1 MRIMGKVLVFN
12 YDFIP
17 YDNRVYKI
25 AQSISESGHKVIILC
40 IGYDYQIPTEIID
53 HMKVIRLFPMKKF
66 GDRESLLLIL
76 KFWILSFFY
85 SIYLKPDILHVNDP
99 TAMPGAGLYSIL
111 ANRDLVYD
119 SHELFPENSREVLG
133 YFSYLVFYSIEIIFA
148 LKAILLIS
156 VSNILTEFI
165 GNRLR
170 IYNRI
175 TIRNIPDLPPV
186 QTNTRKTDGAV
197 RFIYAGSIQP
207 HRGYDELI
215 DAVEILENDHPNLRF
230 NVKVV
235 GDGPKLDYYRE
246 IIKKKNLHNIE
257 FTGFRPFDKY
267 IEEITM
273 SDVGLVLFSGT
284 IYQRLSVPI
293 KVYEYLM
300 LEKFIVANKVLE
312 PAFST
317 NLKLKI
323 IDLERVFF
331 FYNSQTPNSIAL
343 TMMSIVNLFEKN
355 KKELIARRDQLYS
368 SNNSLSD
375 LDWCHEVEKVRMFY
389 CSLAIGN

>member
-1 MRIMGKVLVFN
+1 MGKVLVFN

-40 IGYDYQIPTEIID
+40 IGYNFQIPTEIID
-53 HMKVIRLFPMKKF
+53 HIKVIRLFPMKKF
-66 GDRESLLLIL
+66 GDRESLFLIL

-99 TAMPGAGLYSIL
+99 TALPGAGLYSIL
-111 ANRDLVYD
+111 TNKDLVYD

-133 YFSYLVFYSIEIIFA
+133 YVSYLIFYAIEVIFT
-148 LKAILLIS
+148 LKAILLLS
-156 VSNILTEFI
+156 VSDILTDFI
-165 GNRLR
+165 GTRLR

-175 TIRNIPDLPPV
+175 TVRNIPDLPPV
-186 QTNTRKTDGAV
+186 QKCTNSNDGVV

-230 NVKVV
+230 SVRVV
-235 GDGPKLDYYRE
+235 GDGPNLDYYRE
-246 IIKKKNLHNIE
+246 IIKKKNLHKIE
-257 FTGFRPFDKY
+257 FIGFRPFKRY
-267 IEEITM
+267 IEEINM

-293 KVYEYLM
+293 QVYEYLM

-312 PAFST
+312 KAFST

-323 IDLERVFF
+323 IDLEKVFF
-331 FYNSQTPNSIAL
+331 FYDSQTPNSIAL
-343 TMMSIVNLFEKN
+343 TMMSIVNLFDINRED
-355 KKELIARRDQLYS
+355 LIERRDQLFS
-368 SNNSLSD
+368 SNNSLGD
-375 LDWCHEVEKVRMFY
+375 LDWCHEVVKVKMFY
-389 CSLAIGN
+389 GSLAIGN